1 MYLLHSHGMYVC
13 ISVHV
18 QNHNDGLY
26 TVDVQRNNSTC
37 MSKGLENM
45 NKYLC

>member
-1 MYLLHSHGMYVC
+1 MYLLHSHGMYVSIC
-13 ISVHV
+13 VHV

-26 TVDVQRNNSTC
+26 TVDVQRNNS

>member
-1 MYLLHSHGMYVC
+1 MCLLHSHGMYVC

-26 TVDVQRNNSTC
+26 TVDVQRNNS
-37 MSKGLENM
+37 MSTSLENM
-45 NKYLC
+45 NKHLC